1 MGWTYTAIKFGAH
14 LLSSRRWDSFHS
26 PSLFRLFTHCCNEH
40 EYPEAYTLIETE
52 RVKLKR
58 SPDLISREELGAG
71 SKYKADPGK
80 KRISDI
86 AAHALSLPF
95 QCRFLSRL
103 AGFMEPEFIVEFGT
117 SLGISASYLGV
128 GAPGAFIHT
137 VEGDPNI
144 SAVASRVFINLG
156 LNNIALQTL
165 SFNQYIAGLPI
176 NHKPIDILFLDGHHT
191 SVATIQYYQAL
202 RQYLHSRSIVIVDDL
217 YWSPDMQAG
226 WQNLIALP
234 EVTQSVD
241 CFHFGMLFFNPDF
254 QQKENHIIRLPIKMQ
269 LRK

>member
-1 MGWTYTAIKFGAH
+1 MGWTYTAIQFGAH
-14 LLSSRRWDSFHS
+14 LLRSRRWDSFHS
-26 PSLFRLFTHCCNEH
+26 PSLFRLFTHCCNDQ
-40 EYPEAYTLIETE
+40 EYPEAYNLIEKV
-52 RVKLKR
+52 RAKLKH
-58 SPDLISREELGAG
+58 SPLLISREDPGAG
-71 SKYKADPGK
+71 SKYSTAPRKE
-80 KRISDI
+80 RLSDI
-86 AAHALSLPF
+86 ASHALSLPF

-103 AGFMEPEFIVEFGT
+103 AGFMEPEVIVEFGT

-128 GAPGAFIHT
+128 GAPGASIIT
-137 VEGDPNI
+137 IEGDPNI
-144 SAVASRVFINLG
+144 SAIASSVFMDLG
-156 LNNIALQTL
+156 LSNIALQTL

-191 SVATIQYYQAL
+191 SADTMQYYQAL

-254 QQKENHIIRLPIKMQ
+254 QQKENHIIRLPINMQ